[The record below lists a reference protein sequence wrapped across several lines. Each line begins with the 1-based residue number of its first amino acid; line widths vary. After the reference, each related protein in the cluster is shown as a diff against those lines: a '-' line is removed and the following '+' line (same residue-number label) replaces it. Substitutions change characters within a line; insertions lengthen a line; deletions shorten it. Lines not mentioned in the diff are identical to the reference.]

1 MDGIALCAGEWM
13 PLEMCITKSSQMQI
27 VWAYFISLAD
37 LRCYIYVYICYVSIY
52 VVGMYVGHKRTC
64 KTIGIERKKC
74 GQIRTVSA

>member
-1 MDGIALCAGEWM
+1 MQGNGCLWKCG
-13 PLEMCITKSSQMQI
+13 ITKSSQMQI